1 VGNAVHAIARVVF
14 PTPPLTGA
22 PYPVRGPSGRPGPL
36 GASYKC
42 SYTEGMN
49 GRPVTAAPRR
59 FGQLV
64 ELARPVTLAGERTLP
79 VLPAFAGL
87 LPEGGLRRGTTILVD
102 PAAGCAQ
109 AGTSL
114 ALALLAGASA
124 AGSWC
129 AAAGI
134 GQLGLVGGAAMGIDL
149 SRLALVPEP
158 GRAFANAVAAL
169 IDAIDVVLV
178 SPQPGVRPGDARRLA
193 ARARERGSVLVI
205 LEPGLPQRR
214 PGSGWP
220 VPADLRF
227 VPLAAEWQ
235 GLAKGHGHLQ
245 ARRVEIEVSGRG
257 AAARRLRSEL
267 WLPAVD
273 GTVREVRERRGVVVG
288 VDHAVPGPTLAVAN
302 GG

>member
-1 VGNAVHAIARVVF
+1 MGD
-14 PTPPLTGA
+14 
-22 PYPVRGPSGRPGPL
+22 GRQ
-36 GASYKC
+36 
-42 SYTEGMN
+42 
-49 GRPVTAAPRR
+49 VAATPRR

-87 LPEGGLRRGTTILVD
+87 LPEGGLRRGSTILVD

-114 ALALLAGASA
+114 ACALLAGASA

-129 AAAGI
+129 AAVGI
-134 GQLGLVGGAAMGIDL
+134 GRLGLVGGAAMGIDL

-158 GRAFANAVAAL
+158 GRAFANVVAAL

-178 SPQPGVRPGDARRLA
+178 SPPSGVRPGDARRLA

-205 LEPGLPQRR
+205 LEPGIPNRR
-214 PGSGWP
+214 AGSSWP
-220 VPADLRF
+220 VPPDLRW
-227 VPLAAEWQ
+227 VLVAAEWQ
-235 GLAKGHGHLQ
+235 GLGKGHGHLQ

-257 AAARRLRSEL
+257 AAARLLRSEL

-273 GTVREVRERRGVVVG
+273 GTVRAVRERQGVVAG
-288 VDHAVPGPTLAVAN
+288 IDRAGPEPALAAAN